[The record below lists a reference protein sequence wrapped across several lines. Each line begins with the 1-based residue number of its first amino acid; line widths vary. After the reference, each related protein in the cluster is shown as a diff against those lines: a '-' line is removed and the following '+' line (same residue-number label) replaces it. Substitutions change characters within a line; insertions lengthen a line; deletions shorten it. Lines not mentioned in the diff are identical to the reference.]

1 MCWQTDPVPDLGRRG
16 VGGSWRSNRKRGA
29 VGSCAAEQLWGLWA
43 LQAVP
48 EVWLSAQTSAREAAV
63 YLTRTWGITAFSSV
77 NELCV
82 NPWKVKIQYR
92 GSDCQDLFYPCSVSV
107 WIPFA
112 EGFSFLTDYLSLGF
126 MCCSQNSD
134 VLCQPN
140 GCLTSYPSCCSWIF
154 SKLFKC
160 LRR

>member
-16 VGGSWRSNRKRGA
+16 VGEAGEAIGGEELLAA
-29 VGSCAAEQLWGLWA
+29 VQLWGLGA

-48 EVWLSAQTSAREAAV
+48 ECTEQCSGAAS
-63 YLTRTWGITAFSSV
+63 YLTKTWGIFLQFCQCF
-77 NELCV
+77 LCF
-82 NPWKVKIQYR
+82 NPWKVKIQCN

-112 EGFSFLTDYLSLGF
+112 EGFSFLVDYLSLGL

-134 VLCQPN
+134 VLYQHN